1 MIIVGKCKL
10 QNNGVFLFQSPQF
23 EVVKNNTDTTHFL
36 KITPIYNQTRGISSK
51 CIRSR
56 IKNVK
61 LEIDNANG
69 KSIMKLK
76 KDLAFEITKMYSS
89 SNEAIRAS
97 KHFEKT
103 VQNKD
108 IDKEDIVV
116 IKTTLKKVKI
126 LDLLSD
132 VTGQI
137 PSRAEGRRMIQ
148 SGGVYVDNKRI
159 KEYDIDIQIKNGII
173 IKVGKRNITKI
184 EKI

>member
-1 MIIVGKCKL
+1 M
-10 QNNGVFLFQSPQF
+10 SSSW
-23 EVVKNNTDTTHFL
+23 KNVINITDTPNNMYAKLMRISDESLYEYFEL
-36 KITPIYNQTRGISSK
+36 ATRIPDK
-51 CIRSR
+51 EL
-56 IKNVK
+56 KNVK

-108 IDKEDIVV
+108 IDKEDIVI

-148 SGGVYVDNKRI
+148 SGGVYIDNKRI
-159 KEYDIDIQIKNGII
+159 KEHDIDIQIKNGII